1 MVDGLNPNLYLAQA
15 QAAAAQQ
22 AAKSSKDEKSK
33 KTDKAKSKVFA
44 NAFERS
50 KMELELA
57 KAGFPKEIAGMD
69 LEEAAIF
76 LKDEAD
82 IAADQLKEH
91 QTPEMFAD
99 YRKKV
104 ANFLRYIQ
112 KNNFEVIKRERRTR
126 TRSREP
132 QFIITA
138 VNEKLDEMARWLL
151 STHRE
156 AFNMLAKVDEI
167 KGLLIDLLG

>member
-1 MVDGLNPNLYLAQA
+1 
-15 QAAAAQQ
+15 
-22 AAKSSKDEKSK
+22 
-33 KTDKAKSKVFA
+33 
-44 NAFERS
+44 
-50 KMELELA
+50 
-57 KAGFPKEIAGMD
+57 
-69 LEEAAIF
+69 
-76 LKDEAD
+76 
-82 IAADQLKEH
+82 
-91 QTPEMFAD
+91 MFAD

-151 STHRE
+151 STHRD